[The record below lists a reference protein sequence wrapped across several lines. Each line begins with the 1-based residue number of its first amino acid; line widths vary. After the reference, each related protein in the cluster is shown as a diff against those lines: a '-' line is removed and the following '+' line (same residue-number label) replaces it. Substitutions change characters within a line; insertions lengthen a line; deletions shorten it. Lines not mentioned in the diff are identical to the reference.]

1 MRILPILINLF
12 LLFLFSCDKNPS
24 NNNSGDILEDDSTQQ
39 EIDYSICEN
48 CIWLQDDCNGQWLL
62 GYNVD
67 QSIGGFQFTI
77 DNANINDI
85 NSGEAVLNAGFSIS
99 SSSSTIL
106 GFSMGGNSIPES
118 SGELLILDLQGIP
131 SGLSN
136 IVFSNSEAESIQI
149 SFHGILNCYYSS
161 LAATGDSQ
169 LTIFNSSIN
178 TLQIGDE
185 IGIFDSNAI
194 LNYGDCSNNK
204 GELLVGS
211 GIWMGE
217 QLNIVSVGSVDLCNI
232 NGVQLSGYVIGNPLV
247 VKVYRPSNGLEYL
260 TELSWETGLG
270 FFGEVIQSIDNIN
283 LINSSLSKGLF

>member
-1 MRILPILINLF
+1 MKISLIF
-12 LLFLFSCDKNPS
+12 PGQGSQFVGMGKDFYGSFIEAKDVFSE
-24 NNNSGDILEDDSTQQ
+24 L
-39 EIDYSICEN
+39 DYS
-48 CIWLQDDCNGQWLL
+48 
-62 GYNVD
+62 
-67 QSIGGFQFTI
+67 
-77 DNANINDI
+77 
-85 NSGEAVLNAGFSIS
+85 LNR
-99 SSSSTIL
+99 
-106 GFSMGGNSIPES
+106 P
-118 SGELLILDLQGIP
+118 
-131 SGLSN
+131 LSN